1 MDWITRELSIP
12 GIILRVQVAARAP
25 SALPC
30 QPPEELD
37 RGPDPLLLLPHL
49 GPLGLPRGLLLP
61 PVLAALVQTLMA
73 KDDST
78 AWIQNLEGVHRLI
91 LVVEMALRD

>member
-1 MDWITRELSIP
+1 MLLGFPSHSIP
-12 GIILRVQVAARAP
+12 GVVLTVRVAA
-25 SALPC
+25 LPG
-30 QPPEELD
+30 QAPEELD

>member
-1 MDWITRELSIP
+1 MDWIAKELSIP
-12 GIILRVQVAARAP
+12 GIVLRVQVAARAP
-25 SALPC
+25 SALPG

-73 KDDST
+73 KGDST
-78 AWIQNLEGVHRLI
+78 VDMHSLDPKFRGYPSF
-91 LVVEMALRD
+91 DFSC